1 MQYEE
6 LKVGKKG
13 EVYTTKKVRKKVGIV
28 PDSLVIA
35 TVKGKKIIIE
45 RKPSAT
51 DLLEMPRSK
60 GKPVSSKDLSKMRK
74 ELAKELEER

>member
-13 EVYTTKKVRKKVGIV
+13 EVYTTKKLRKKVGIV
-28 PDSLVIA
+28 PGSLVIA
-35 TVKGKKIIIE
+35 TVKGKKIMIE
-45 RKPSAT
+45 RKPSAV

-60 GKPVSSKDLSKMRK
+60 GKTISPKNLSKIRK